1 MEKINKYSKKEDY
14 SFTMGAFPTYEL
26 ILKRTE
32 LVKVIYIHDNYHE
45 KEELISTLKE
55 KNLAYEINS
64 KVINRLASKEN
75 TYVMGVFEKF
85 NNSILERSH
94 VVLDDISDMGNLGTI
109 LRTMN
114 AFGIRDL
121 ALVGNVC
128 DIFNPKTIRAS
139 MGSIFDIRFEHFD
152 TFDKYYDRFKENREI
167 KLFMLSKNMEDSLRE
182 TKKPD
187 VFSLVFGNEGSG
199 LPDYYEKYGTKVF
212 IPQSDS
218 VDSLNLTIA
227 VGVGLYEFT
236 R

>member
-26 ILKRTE
+26 ILKRPN
-32 LVKVIYIHDNYHE
+32 LVKIIYIHENYHE
-45 KEELISTLKE
+45 KEELISMLRE
-55 KNLAYEINS
+55 KNIAYEING
-64 KVINRLASKEN
+64 KVINRLAKKEN
-75 TYVMGVFEKF
+75 TFVMGVFEKF
-85 NNSILERSH
+85 NDNILERSH
-94 VVLDDISDMGNLGTI
+94 VVLDEITDMGNLGTI

-114 AFGIRDL
+114 AFGVRDL

-152 TFDKYYDRFKENREI
+152 TFEQYYEKFGENREI
-167 KLFMLSKNMEDSLRE
+167 KLFMLSNNMEDSLRE
-182 TKKPD
+182 TKKPEL
-187 VFSLVFGNEGSG
+187 FSLVFGNEGSG
-199 LPDYYEKYGTKVF
+199 LPEDYIKYGTKVF

-227 VGVGLYEFT
+227 VGVGLYEFKK
-236 R
+236 